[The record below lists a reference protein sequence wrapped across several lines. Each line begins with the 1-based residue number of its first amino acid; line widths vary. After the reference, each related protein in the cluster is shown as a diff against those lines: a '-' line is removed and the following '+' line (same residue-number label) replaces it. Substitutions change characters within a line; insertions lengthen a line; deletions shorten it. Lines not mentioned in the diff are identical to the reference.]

1 MPCSFILSDNA
12 FINIKGTTP
21 MLYDIPSSLLVGI
34 LFVGILLFY
43 LLGLRTRQFRMKK
56 DPSYSPDGVGPLEGA
71 VLGLLSLLLAF
82 TFNQSASHYDV
93 RRELIIEEGNDIGT
107 ALFRSALYPDS
118 LKLAFRN
125 DFKDYIMA
133 RIAYYEAGTDEDTIL
148 AALHQANEISTRIWQ
163 RASHISRLPGDAT
176 RSMQMIPAINNMID
190 AMSKREEARKKHV
203 PESILWLLFLLCL
216 TGSFIVGYAS
226 KSGKIDYVILCTYS
240 LMTILTI
247 YFILDLDRPRRGI
260 ITTSSAHENIRGLLN
275 YFQDNSG
282 TTK

>member
-1 MPCSFILSDNA
+1 
-12 FINIKGTTP
+12 
-21 MLYDIPSSLLVGI
+21 MLYNISAPLLVVI
-34 LFVGILLFY
+34 LFVGIMLLYF
-43 LLGLRTRQFRMKK
+43 LGLRTMEYKK
-56 DPSYSPDGVGPLEGA
+56 KRDSSYTADGVGPLEGA

-82 TFNQSASHYDV
+82 TFNQSASHYDE
-93 RRELIIEEGNDIGT
+93 RRDLVVGESNDIGT
-107 ALFRSALYPDS
+107 ALFRSALYPDT

-133 RIAYYEAGTDEDTIL
+133 RIAYYDAGTDEDKIL
-148 AALHQANEISTRIWQ
+148 ASLQEADDISTRIWQ
-163 RASHISRLPGDAT
+163 RASSISQLPGDPT

-226 KSGKIDYVILCTYS
+226 KSRKIDYVILCTYS
-240 LMTILTI
+240 LMTVMTI

-260 ITTSSAHENIRGLLN
+260 ITTSSAHENIHSLLN
-275 YFQDNSG
+275 YFQDNAG